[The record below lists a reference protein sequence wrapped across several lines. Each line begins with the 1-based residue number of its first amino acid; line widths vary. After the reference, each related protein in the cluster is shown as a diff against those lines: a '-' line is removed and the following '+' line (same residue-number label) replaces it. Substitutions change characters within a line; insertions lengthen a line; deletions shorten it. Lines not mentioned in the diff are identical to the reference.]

1 MQKTSKNFF
10 IMNYDIKTIT
20 KPPDVG
26 VNIILKQSRNAC
38 SHSFYEVYATHGGL
52 LNYSVYSI
60 ASFSFS

>member
-1 MQKTSKNFF
+1 
-10 IMNYDIKTIT
+10 MNYDIKTIT